1 MQGVDSIFQNIKKI
15 LTSSSLPT
23 YDEFFEVLNEAS
35 EVLDSER
42 GKAFEYR
49 PLSSDGKPGSLLDF
63 HEDQLPLLV
72 VPDFHARPYFLL
84 NILEHQIFDEADL
97 GGAATVF
104 GALAGG
110 RLRLLC
116 VGDIL
121 HTERGTRERWAAAYI
136 EFLKEIYTG
145 PSISAEMQ
153 EGLSLLSALL
163 VLKKE
168 FPSYVHI
175 LKGNHENILNENGGG
190 DFAFKKFVDEG
201 EMCRCFIQEYYGDD
215 ILYLMNCVE
224 KGLPLF
230 YFGKQCSVSHAE
242 PMRAFGRQ
250 ELIDARQN
258 EEVVRGLI
266 WTNNGEAEEK
276 SARVT
281 VQNLFDAGVPKG
293 YLYLGGHRPVQGNYK
308 LLQDGFYIQIHNPG
322 KQNVVFVQPDKSIDL
337 ESDIINVTNKEIL

>member
-1 MQGVDSIFQNIKKI
+1 MDSIYQNIKKI

-23 YDEFFEVLNEAS
+23 YDTFFEILNEAS

-42 GKAFEYR
+42 GKGFEYR
-49 PLSSDGKPGSLLDF
+49 PLASDGKPGSLLDF
-63 HEDQLPLLV
+63 HEDPLPIVV

-84 NILEHQIFDEADL
+84 NILEYQIFDDSDQ
-97 GGAATVF
+97 GGAASVF
-104 GALAGG
+104 EALAQG
-110 RLRLLC
+110 RIRLLC

-121 HTERGTRERWAAAYI
+121 HTERGTRERWVAAYL
-136 EFLKEIYTG
+136 EFLREIYTG

-153 EGLSLLSALL
+153 DGLSLLSALL
-163 VLKKE
+163 VLKKS

-175 LKGNHENILNENGGG
+175 LKGNHENILNETGGG

-230 YFGKQCSVSHAE
+230 YFGKECSVSHAE

-258 EEVVRGLI
+258 EDVVRGLI
-266 WTNNGEAEEK
+266 WTNNGEAEER

-281 VQNLFDAGVPKG
+281 VQNLFDAGIPKG

-308 LLQDGFYIQIHNPG
+308 ALQDGFYIQIHNPG
-322 KQNVVFVQPDKSIDL
+322 KQNIVFVHADRSIDL
-337 ESDIINVTNKEIL
+337 ESDIIGVAK

>member
-1 MQGVDSIFQNIKKI
+1 MDSNFQNIKKI

-23 YDEFFEVLNEAS
+23 YDAFFEILNEAS
-35 EVLDSER
+35 EVLDAECGS
-42 GKAFEYR
+42 GFEYR
-49 PLSSDGKPGSLLDF
+49 PLASDGKPGSLLDF
-63 HEDQLPLLV
+63 HEDTLPLLV

-84 NILEHQIFDEADL
+84 NILEHQIFDDSSQ

-104 GALAGG
+104 EALEQG
-110 RLRLLC
+110 RIRLLC

-121 HTERGTRERWAAAYI
+121 HTERGTRERWAAAHI

-145 PSISAEMQ
+145 PAISAEMQ

-163 VLKKE
+163 VIKKL

-175 LKGNHENILNENGGG
+175 LKGNHENILNETGGG
-190 DFAFKKFVDEG
+190 DFSFKKFVDEG

-230 YFGKQCSVSHAE
+230 YFGKRCSVSHAE

-250 ELIDARQN
+250 ELIDARQK
-258 EEVVRGLI
+258 EDVVRGLI

-281 VQNLFDAGVPKG
+281 VQNLFDARVPKG

-308 LLQDGFYIQIHNPG
+308 ALQDGFYIQIHNPG
-322 KQNVVFVQPDKSIDL
+322 KQNVVFVDPDKSINL
-337 ESDIINVTNKEIL
+337 ESDIIGVAK

>member
-1 MQGVDSIFQNIKKI
+1 MVCSMDSIFQKIKKI
-15 LTSSSLPT
+15 LTSSILPT
-23 YDEFFEVLNEAS
+23 YDTFFQILNEAS

-42 GKAFEYR
+42 GRSFEYR
-49 PLSSDGKPGSLLDF
+49 PAASDGKCGSLLDF
-63 HEDQLPLLV
+63 HEDELPV
-72 VPDFHARPYFLL
+72 VVIPDFHARPYFLL
-84 NILEHQIFDEADL
+84 NILEYPIFTDSDE

-104 GALAGG
+104 EAVAQG
-110 RLRLLC
+110 RLRLLS

-121 HTERGTRERWAAAYI
+121 HTERGTRERWGAAYV

-145 PSISAEMQ
+145 PAISAEMQ
-153 EGLSLLSALL
+153 EGLCLLCALL
-163 VLKKE
+163 VLKTN

-175 LKGNHENILNENGGG
+175 LKGNHENILNETGGG

-242 PMRAFGRQ
+242 PMRSFSRD
-250 ELIDARQN
+250 ELIDAKQD
-258 EEVVRGLI
+258 EDVVRGLI

-281 VQNLFDAGVPKG
+281 VQNLFDARVPKG

-308 LLQDGFYIQIHNPG
+308 ILQDGFYIQIHNPG
-322 KQNVVFVQPDKSIDL
+322 KQNVVFVRPERCINL
-337 ESDIINVTNKEIL
+337 ESDIIEVKR

>member
-1 MQGVDSIFQNIKKI
+1 MTAFQEIKNI
-15 LTSSSLPT
+15 LSSNTLPLYNSFFSL
-23 YDEFFEVLNEAS
+23 LNETS
-35 EVLDSER
+35 EVLENEKTDKD
-42 GKAFEYR
+42 GYR
-49 PLSSDGKPGSLLDF
+49 PAASDGCPGGLLDF
-63 HEDQLPLLV
+63 HEDQLPLLII
-72 VPDFHARPYFLL
+72 PDFHARPYFLL
-84 NILEHQIFDEADL
+84 NILEYKIFDDSSE

-104 GALAGG
+104 EAVEQG
-110 RLRLLC
+110 RLRILS

-153 EGLSLLSALL
+153 EGLCLLCALL
-163 VLKKE
+163 VLKKQ

-224 KGLPLF
+224 RSLPLF

-337 ESDIINVTNKEIL
+337 ESDIINVANKEML